1 MRKFIM
7 ALVALGFLTAPMLML
22 NGCGNITGD
31 TANYDQSGQ
40 DHSYMFVEGDR
51 AYGEGTYLFCTDA
64 NCSVT
69 NADNNSDNSTGEY
82 SDEADA
88 IVGVYDP
95 NYNQVECESAGFFY
109 CTVSDACLNQRVD
122 AADSSC
128 GG

>member
-1 MRKFIM
+1 MWKLILSLIA
-7 ALVALGFLTAPMLML
+7 ALAIV
-22 NGCGNITGD
+22 GCGNITGD

-95 NYNQVECESAGFFY
+95 NYNQVECESAGYFF

-128 GG
+128 RS